1 MLKQLWL
8 RVLVAFVVFAVL
20 TTLAYFLGLLD

>member
-8 RVLVAFVVFAVL
+8 RLLVALLIFSVL
-20 TTLAYFLGLLD
+20 TAIAYFLGLLD